1 MFSIH
6 LLILNN
12 PIPIKNFT
20 LKLQGKRSYT
30 NIAPHLS
37 HWTHVRMKLPEEIVS
52 SAVVHVTIY
61 FLPKSQD
68 DKMLKGTLTLRGG
81 TGLRSEESFL

>member
-1 MFSIH
+1 
-6 LLILNN
+6 
-12 PIPIKNFT
+12 
-20 LKLQGKRSYT
+20 
-30 NIAPHLS
+30 
-37 HWTHVRMKLPEEIVS
+37 MKLPEERVS